1 MDVNALIQATMAKR
15 QASGLKITITK
26 GTHPDS
32 GLDVSGHTR
41 YPSNAKE
48 MAEICSSWRRKGY
61 EFSTS

>member
-15 QASGLKITITK
+15 QAAGLKITVTK
-26 GTHPDS
+26 GSHPVS

-41 YPSNAKE
+41 YPANANE
-48 MAEICSSWRRKGY
+48 MAEICASWRSKGY